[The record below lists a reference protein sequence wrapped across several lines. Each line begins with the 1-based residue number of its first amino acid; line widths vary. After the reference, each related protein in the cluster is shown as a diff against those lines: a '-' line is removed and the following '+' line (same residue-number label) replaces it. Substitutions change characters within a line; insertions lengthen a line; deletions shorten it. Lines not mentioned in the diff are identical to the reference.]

1 MTTPKA
7 NDAENRVADA
17 YSWAAGLVGLAR
29 RLVADGIEV
38 DLKPIRPAIRDLCE
52 EVKELPGEEASVW
65 LNQLIE
71 LQHEM
76 AALARA
82 LADRDRG
89 NRTDAGD
96 Q

>member
-7 NDAENRVADA
+7 NDAGNRVADA

-38 DLKPIRPAIRDLCE
+38 DLQPIRPAIRDLCE
-52 EVKELPGEEASVW
+52 EVKGLPGAEASVW
-65 LNQLIE
+65 LNHLIE

-76 AALARA
+76 ATLARV

-96 Q
+96 R